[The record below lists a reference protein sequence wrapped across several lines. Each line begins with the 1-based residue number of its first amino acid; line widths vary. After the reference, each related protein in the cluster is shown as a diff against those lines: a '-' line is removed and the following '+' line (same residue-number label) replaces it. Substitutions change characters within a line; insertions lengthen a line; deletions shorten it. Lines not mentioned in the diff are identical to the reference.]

1 MRFLTLLF
9 ALFLL
14 AAPGFATSLALAQSR
29 AMPGYIRVRL
39 VTSEGNI
46 VLALDAKRAPKT
58 TANFLNYV
66 DDGRLDGTVFY
77 RASRGKGAP
86 GTGFIQ
92 GGVRTDYRRILPPV
106 PLEPTNVTGLRH
118 VDGTISLAR
127 GENPNSGDANFSLLV
142 GAHPQLDARGA
153 TKGYAAFGK
162 VIEGM
167 PIVRRILAMPTA
179 GGSGAMKGQ
188 MLTRPVQI
196 IRAERLDGKGRP
208 APSFKPWMIQRR

>member
-1 MRFLTLLF
+1 MRFLTLFL
-9 ALFLL
+9 ALILL
-14 AAPGFATSLALAQSR
+14 AVPGFAFEAPAAQNR

-46 VLALDAKRAPKT
+46 VVALDAKRAPKT

-77 RASRGKGAP
+77 RASRNKGGP
-86 GTGFIQ
+86 GGFIQ
-92 GGVRTDYRRILPPV
+92 GGVRTDYRRILPSV

-142 GAHPQLDARGA
+142 GAHPNLDAKGA
-153 TKGYAAFGK
+153 SKGYAAFGK

-167 PIVRRILAMPTA
+167 PIVRRILAMATA

-208 APSFKPWMIQRR
+208 APSFKPWMMQRR

>member
-1 MRFLTLLF
+1 MRLIVS
-9 ALFLL
+9 LL
-14 AAPGFATSLALAQSR
+14 ALVLLALPGPALEAAPVQSR
-29 AMPGYIRVRL
+29 AIPGYVRVRL

-46 VLALDAKRAPKT
+46 VVALDTRRAPRT
-58 TANFLNYV
+58 SANFLNYV

-118 VDGTISLAR
+118 IDGTISLAR

-153 TKGYAAFGK
+153 SKGYAAFGK

-167 PIVRRILAMPTA
+167 PIVRRILAMPTS

-208 APSFKPWMIQRR
+208 APGFKPWMVRRR

>member
-1 MRFLTLLF
+1 MRILTLLL
-9 ALFLL
+9 AVFLL
-14 AAPGFATSLALAQSR
+14 AVPGFASDAAPSQNR
-29 AMPGYIRVRL
+29 AMPGYVRVRL

-77 RASRGKGAP
+77 RASRNKGGP
-86 GTGFIQ
+86 GGFVQ
-92 GGVRTDYRRILPPV
+92 GGVRTDYRRILSPV

-118 VDGTISLAR
+118 VDATISMAR
-127 GENPNSGDANFSLLV
+127 GENPNSGDGNFSLLV
-142 GAHPQLDARGA
+142 GAHPQLDAHGSL
-153 TKGYAAFGK
+153 KGYAAFGR

-208 APSFKPWMIQRR
+208 APSFKPWMMQRR

>member
-1 MRFLTLLF
+1 MRFLTLFL
-9 ALFLL
+9 ALILL
-14 AAPGFATSLALAQSR
+14 AVPGFAFDAGLAQNR

-77 RASRGKGAP
+77 RASRGKGTP
-86 GTGFIQ
+86 GGFIQ
-92 GGVRTDYRRILPPV
+92 GGVRTDYRRILPAV

-118 VDGTISLAR
+118 VDGTLSLAR
-127 GENPNSGDANFSLLV
+127 GEDPNSGDANFSLLV
-142 GAHPQLDARGA
+142 GAHPQLDAKGSF
-153 TKGYAAFGK
+153 KGYAAFGR

-167 PIVRRILAMPTA
+167 PIVRRIMAMPTS

-188 MLTRPVQI
+188 MLTKPIQI
-196 IRAERLDGKGRP
+196 VRAERLDGKGRP
-208 APSFKPWMIQRR
+208 APSFKPWLVQRR

>member
-1 MRFLTLLF
+1 MRLLTLLC

-14 AAPGFATSLALAQSR
+14 AVPGFATDAGLAQNR

-77 RASRGKGAP
+77 RVSKGKGAP
-86 GTGFIQ
+86 GTGFVQ
-92 GGVRTDYRRILPPV
+92 GGVRTDYRRILAPV
-106 PLEPTNVTGLRH
+106 QLEPTSLTGLRH
-118 VDGTISLAR
+118 VDGTISMAR
-127 GENPNSGDANFSLLV
+127 GENPNSGDCNFSLLA
-142 GAHPQLDARGA
+142 GAHPQLDANA
-153 TKGYAAFGK
+153 KSKGYAAFGR

-167 PIVRRILAMPTA
+167 PIVRRMLTLPTA

-188 MLTRPVQI
+188 MLVRPIQI
-196 IRAERLDGKGRP
+196 IRAERLDGQGRRPP
-208 APSFKPWMIQRR
+208 AFKPWTVQRR